1 MNSEPESQ
9 AQRDYLTP
17 MADKIDAFLT
27 FHSYSQYILYP
38 YSWKNPVPPH
48 NADELED
55 LGNKMKDAIKDVHG

>member
-1 MNSEPESQ
+1 
-9 AQRDYLTP
+9 